1 MRKWF
6 SIRTKFLTAM
16 SGLMAACVVV
26 YLLMAITVFKSDK
39 TELVYDLNR
48 SQVSNLA
55 SEIETQF
62 AGVSDKLKLFALTNG
77 GSQEQSVQDI
87 IREDS
92 GLVYVALFDRDQQK
106 IVRDYTNKEYTE
118 TYGLKAD
125 FFHQMTAESKDIPF
139 ARIQKQSE
147 SFWSV
152 RSQEAPPLIGFG
164 RNVVVEGAN
173 GQVRDQMA
181 VIGYVRL
188 DRILKSLSLVR
199 LSEISILN
207 SQGEL
212 LAHRD
217 AKLLGEHGVDTSKLF
232 KAALDSKTKTSVLQV
247 EEDGHE
253 ILGAFSQAYKGRIF
267 VLARAQQR
275 EAFAVVGQLI
285 ERTLIF
291 ALFVMTAAFI
301 VSIFMSR
308 SLTGPISK
316 LVDSMTLV
324 SQGDLSV
331 QIDLTTKDETKVLAD
346 SFNKMIQDLKQS
358 RDELETINREL
369 DLKVKERTR
378 QLEEQNHAV
387 KEAQE
392 ALLRTTRLASAGEI
406 AGRAAHE
413 VLNPLTS
420 LLTRVGVIE
429 KRVKSSMNES
439 LKLFDEI
446 RQAWDKDYQAGGFA
460 NLTQGW
466 DKPSTIAA
474 GKNLFQE
481 DMENLSHVSGT
492 FSKDMATL
500 VQDAAFIQNEGARI
514 NRIINGMRKLSVTQS
529 DLKLLSVHQMLK
541 ECSNIMADLF
551 EQEGFKLIHE
561 FDAKHDIVRADHDE
575 FIQAV
580 TNLMRNSL
588 QALRSVNKHGGERAV
603 EGYLKLRTSIKDNQL
618 CVDVED
624 NGVGISQEHQ
634 ERLFQG
640 QFTTKNPDEGT
651 GLGLGI
657 SRRFIRA
664 HGGEIEFIGSKP
676 LQSTI
681 FCLRLPLQA
690 THKNG
695 VAA

>member
-16 SGLMAACVVV
+16 SGLMAACVIV

-62 AGVSDKLKLFALTNG
+62 SGVSDKLKLFALSDG
-77 GSQEQSVQDI
+77 GAQEASIKDI

-92 GLVYVALFDRDQQK
+92 GLVYVALFDREQK
-106 IVRDYTNKEYTE
+106 RIVRDYSNKEYAE
-118 TYGLKAD
+118 TYGLKSD
-125 FFHQMTAESKDIPF
+125 FFHQMTVASSEIPF
-139 ARIQKQSE
+139 TRIQKEGE

-164 RNVVVEGAN
+164 RNVVVEGER
-173 GQVRDQMA
+173 GQVRQQMA

-188 DRILKSLSLVR
+188 DRILKALSLVR

-217 AKLLGEHGVDTSKLF
+217 AKLLGQSMKESSKLF
-232 KAALDSKTKTSVLQV
+232 QAASESKTKTSVLQV
-247 EEDGHE
+247 QENGHE

-267 VLARAQQR
+267 VLARAQQS

-301 VSIFMSR
+301 ISIFMSR
-308 SLTGPISK
+308 SLTEPISK

-346 SFNKMIQDLKQS
+346 SFNKMIFDLKQS

-429 KRVKSSMNES
+429 KRVKSTMNEN

-446 RQAWDKDYQAGGFA
+446 RGAWEKDYATGGFA
-460 NLTQGW
+460 ALTESW
-466 DKPSTIAA
+466 DKPSSIAQ

-481 DMENLSHVSGT
+481 DMENLAHVSES
-492 FSKDMATL
+492 FSKDMTTF
-500 VQDAAFIQNEGARI
+500 VQDTAFIQNEGARI

-529 DLKLLSVHQMLK
+529 DWKILSVHQMLK

-551 EQEGFKLIHE
+551 EQENFKLIHE
-561 FDAKHDIVRADHDE
+561 FNAKQDVVRADHDE

-588 QALRSVNKHGGERAV
+588 QALRAVQGRGERAS
-603 EGYLKLRTSIKDNQL
+603 ESYLKFRTYEKDNQL
-618 CVDVED
+618 YVEMED

-634 ERLFQG
+634 ERLFKG

-664 HGGEIEFIGSKP
+664 HGGEIEFIGSTP
-676 LQSTI
+676 LKSTV
-681 FCLRLPLQA
+681 FCLRLPLQVSD
-690 THKNG
+690 KKG

>member
-62 AGVSDKLKLFALTNG
+62 AGVSDKLKLFALSDG
-77 GSQEQSVQDI
+77 GSQEASIKDI

-92 GLVYVALFDRDQQK
+92 GLVYVALFDREQK
-106 IVRDYTNKEYTE
+106 KVIRDYSNREYTE
-118 TYGLKAD
+118 TYGLKSD
-125 FFHQMTAESKDIPF
+125 FFHQMTVASKDIPF
-139 ARIQKQSE
+139 ARIQKEGE

-164 RNVVVEGAN
+164 RNVVVEGER
-173 GQVRDQMA
+173 GQVRSQMA

-217 AKLLGEHGVDTSKLF
+217 ARLLGQSMKESSKLF
-232 KAALDSKTKTSVLQV
+232 QAALDSKTKTSVLQV
-247 EEDGHE
+247 EENGHE

-267 VLARAQQR
+267 VLARAQQS

-301 VSIFMSR
+301 ISIFMSR
-308 SLTGPISK
+308 SLTEPISK

-331 QIDLTTKDETKVLAD
+331 QIDLATKDETKVLAD
-346 SFNKMIQDLKQS
+346 SFNKMIFDLKQS

-429 KRVKSSMNES
+429 KRVKSTMSEN

-446 RQAWDKDYQAGGFA
+446 RGAWEKDYADGGFA
-460 NLTQGW
+460 TLTDGW
-466 DKPSTIAA
+466 NKPSSIAQ

-481 DMENLSHVSGT
+481 DMENLTHVSES
-492 FSKDMATL
+492 FAKDMATFT
-500 VQDAAFIQNEGARI
+500 QDTAFIQNEGARI

-529 DLKLLSVHQMLK
+529 DWKILSVHQMLK

-551 EQEGFKLIHE
+551 EQENFKLIHE
-561 FDAKHDIVRADHDE
+561 FSAGQDIVRADHDE

-588 QALRSVNKHGGERAV
+588 QALRAVHGRGERVA
-603 EGYLKLRTSIKDNQL
+603 ESYLKLRTYEKNNQL
-618 CVDVED
+618 YIEIED

-634 ERLFQG
+634 ERLFKG

-664 HGGEIEFIGSKP
+664 HGGEIEFIGSTP
-676 LQSTI
+676 LQSTV

-690 THKNG
+690 SDKKG